1 MRKYYLYISLL
12 TLSCTTELQ
21 TVSEPND
28 IIPRDTF
35 VILLKDLTVLEYHIQ
50 TKYPTIQQSY
60 KTVNKSSKIIF
71 DKYNI
76 DTARFNSSMTYYVS
90 KQKVMVEI
98 QSQIIDSVNRE
109 LTELTTK

>member
-1 MRKYYLYISLL
+1 MRRIYLFTALL
-12 TLSCTTELQ
+12 TFSCTTELQ
-21 TVSEPND
+21 TVSEPKN
-28 IIPRDTF
+28 IIPKDTF
-35 VILLKDLTVLEYHIQ
+35 VMLLKDLTVLESHIQ

-60 KTVNKSSKIIF
+60 KTVNKSSKLIF

-109 LTELTTK
+109 LTELSSK

>member
-21 TVSEPND
+21 TVSEPKD
-28 IIPRDTF
+28 VIPKDTF
-35 VILLKDLTVLEYHIQ
+35 VMLLKDLTVLESHIQ
-50 TKYPTIQQSY
+50 SKYPTIQQSY

-109 LTELTTK
+109 LTELTSK